1 MFDKT
6 ESHLPIP
13 HGPLPL
19 AVNVSAAG
27 EAPTAGAWWTCVFGN
42 FCWKGTWLKSCWW
55 FQKSGL
61 HVELSWW
68 LVVYTV
74 IYKVFTSQMVV
85 GDFWTIHS
93 NNSQKSCHVV
103 SFSSGRLKKC
113 LIVIAEKLAEAVLQL
128 SGLHWENWG
137 LAFWSQVVRV
147 GEARKWTWLIYHAL
161 KPTTIC
167 IICCCC
173 CWNFLFKHFA
183 NYIYIYLYKPNP
195 GVTWKNQSCCCFFLS
210 KALFWIWFGV
220 RWCHFSESNGTST
233 SWPRFGRWKCVVLVV
248 C

>member
-93 NNSQKSCHVV
+93 IWRVW
-103 SFSSGRLKKC
+103 RLMDVQVMHSWHDGKVICILELELAKPKWP
-113 LIVIAEKLAEAVLQL
+113 VIATSWYYSPRLCPSLPWFLLDVPCLVACL
-128 SGLHWENWG
+128 
-137 LAFWSQVVRV
+137 
-147 GEARKWTWLIYHAL
+147 
-161 KPTTIC
+161 TTMYDLDNNLPNIC
-167 IICCCC
+167 IYPVWGKSKKTCRCSRCMEGS
-173 CWNFLFKHFA
+173 WRSWWFSDFQPAVFLHPK
-183 NYIYIYLYKPNP
+183 
-195 GVTWKNQSCCCFFLS
+195 
-210 KALFWIWFGV
+210 IWH
-220 RWCHFSESNGTST
+220 RT
-233 SWPRFGRWKCVVLVV
+233 
-248 C
+248 